1 MKEITGEI
9 RNRIFYILVAFG
21 IAVIAFGCIK
31 GAEQNR
37 QFQNDFIQYQQAA
50 QLTANNQPE
59 EAVVILK
66 PLIDK
71 YPESSMILYEYGIAC
86 YQMKDYA
93 SAVKYMAE
101 FIEKRQM
108 ILNHKPF
115 LVQYGEMLFHAGELD
130 LSRRYLLAGLIG
142 NGDQQSIATAQELLQ
157 EIDQKTDH

>member
-1 MKEITGEI
+1 
-9 RNRIFYILVAFG
+9 
-21 IAVIAFGCIK
+21 
-31 GAEQNR
+31 
-37 QFQNDFIQYQQAA
+37 
-50 QLTANNQPE
+50 
-59 EAVVILK
+59 
-66 PLIDK
+66 
-71 YPESSMILYEYGIAC
+71 
-86 YQMKDYA
+86 MKDYA